1 MVMRALTRK
10 LWRDLWQM
18 RGPALAI
25 IMVVAAG
32 VAVFVASQSTL
43 DSLELTRAAYYEEYR
58 FAHVFARAR
67 RAPESVARRVAELPG
82 VVQVQTRVVM
92 DVTLALDGVTE
103 PLAGRL
109 ISIPER
115 RGPMLNDLHL
125 REGRYIEPGRDDEAL
140 LSESFAEKR
149 GLRPG
154 DSVEVVVNGRKRRL
168 HIVGLALSPEYVYQ
182 ISGSSPWPDDER
194 FAVMWMG
201 SEALRAALDMR
212 GAFNDLTLTLAHG
225 ASEGDVIAALDR
237 MLVPYGGLS
246 AHGRDRQTSDQ
257 FVSDEFRQLAST
269 ATIIPSLFLAV
280 AAFLMNVVVSRV
292 ISTQRTQIATLKAF
306 GYSNWAIGQHY
317 LEMALLLVL
326 AGAAVGIGVGL
337 WLGDGMTHLYARYYR
352 FPLLR
357 LRVTAG
363 TAAIGALISVAAAT
377 IGVAFAVM
385 RAARLPPAEA
395 MRPEAPASYKP
406 TLLERLGLGRL
417 LSPAARMVLRNVSRR
432 PLRALLAAS
441 GVALAV
447 AIVVV
452 GRFTEDAG
460 QFMANLQFR
469 LVQGEDAAVFFYQAV
484 PRAALAEL
492 ASVPGVLRVEPLR
505 AAPVTLRVGHRE
517 HRTAIVGL
525 TGGSAGQAGHA
536 PGPPGLT
543 GGSAGQAGHAPGPP
557 GAAPDALLHRTV
569 DRHGAFVPVP
579 REGVLLGVYLAR
591 KLDVGPGDLVTVEVL
606 EGRRP
611 VRQVL
616 VAALIDDLVGASAT
630 MDLDALNRLLG
641 EGDSISGAYLA
652 VDPLAEE
659 AVYEQ
664 LKRTPAI
671 AGVSTTR
678 AALESFDKIM
688 GENLGRMR
696 MFQLVFSSIIAFAV
710 VYNKARIALAERS
723 RELASL
729 RVLGFT
735 RAEVSLLLL
744 GELGV
749 TTLAGVPL
757 GMGLGY
763 YFAWALCQAY
773 EGTEMFRFPLV
784 IYPSTYAYAALVVLI
799 SAVFSALV
807 VRRRIDQLD
816 LVSVLKTRD

>member
-1 MVMRALTRK
+1 MRALTRK

-25 IMVVAAG
+25 ILVVAAG
-32 VAVFVASQSTL
+32 VAVFVASRSTL
-43 DSLELTRAAYYEEYR
+43 DSLELTRAAYYDEYR

-67 RAPESVARRVAELPG
+67 RAPESVAQRAAELPG
-82 VVQVQTRVVM
+82 VVQVQTRVIV
-92 DVTLALDGVTE
+92 DVTLALDGVAE
-103 PLAGRL
+103 PLTGRL

-125 REGRYIEPGRDDEAL
+125 RAGRYIEPGRDDEAL
-140 LSESFAEKR
+140 LSEAFAEKR

-154 DSVEVVVNGRKRRL
+154 DAVEVVVNGRERRL
-168 HIVGLALSPEYVYQ
+168 QIVGLALSPEYVYQ

-194 FAVMWMG
+194 FAVMWVG
-201 SEALRAALDMR
+201 SESLRAALDMR

-237 MLVPYGGLS
+237 VLAPYGGLG
-246 AHGRDRQTSDQ
+246 AHGRDRQISDQ
-257 FVSDEFRQLAST
+257 FISDEFRQLRST
-269 ATIIPSLFLAV
+269 TTVVPSLFLAV

-326 AGAAVGIGVGL
+326 AGAAAGVGVGL
-337 WLGDGMTHLYARYYR
+337 WLGDGMTHLYATYYR
-352 FPLLR
+352 FPFLKLR
-357 LRVTAG
+357 ITAG
-363 TAAIGALISVAAAT
+363 TAALGALISMAAAA

-395 MRPEAPASYKP
+395 MRPEAPASYEP
-406 TLLERLGLGRL
+406 TLVERIGLGRL
-417 LSPAARMVLRNVSRR
+417 MSPAARMILRNVSRR

-447 AIVVV
+447 AIMVV

-460 QFMANLQFR
+460 QYIAHLQFR
-469 LVQGEDAAVFFYQAV
+469 LTQGEDAAVFFYQAV

-492 ASVPGVLRVEPLR
+492 ASVPGVLRVEPMR
-505 AAPVTLRVGHRE
+505 AAPVVLRVGHRE
-517 HRTAIVGL
+517 HRTAIMGL
-525 TGGSAGQAGHA
+525 AGGSAGAPPHA
-536 PGPPGLT
+536 
-543 GGSAGQAGHAPGPP
+543 A
-557 GAAPDALLHRTV
+557 LHRTV
-569 DRHGAFVPVP
+569 DRHGAIAPVP
-579 REGVLLGVYLAR
+579 DEGLLLGAYLAR
-591 KLDVGPGDLVTVEVL
+591 KLGVRPGDVVTVEVL

-611 VRQVL
+611 AREVP

-630 MDLDALNRLLG
+630 MSLDALNRLLG
-641 EGDSISGAYLA
+641 EGDATSGAYLA
-652 VDPLAEE
+652 VDRLAEE
-659 AVYEQ
+659 AVYER
-664 LKRTPAI
+664 LKRTPAV

-678 AALESFDKIM
+678 AARESFDRIM
-688 GENLGRMR
+688 GENLGMMR
-696 MFQLVFSSIIAFAV
+696 MFQIVFSSIIAFAV

-735 RAEVSLLLL
+735 RAEVSLILL
-744 GELGV
+744 GELAV
-749 TTLAGVPL
+749 TTLAGIPL

-784 IYPSTYAYAALVVLI
+784 IYPSTYAYAGLVVLVA
-799 SAVFSALV
+799 AVFSALV
-807 VRRRIDQLD
+807 VRRRIDRLD
-816 LVSVLKTRD
+816 LVGVLKTRD

>member
-1 MVMRALTRK
+1 MRALTRK

-25 IMVVAAG
+25 MMVVAAG
-32 VAVFVASQSTL
+32 VAVFVASRSTL
-43 DSLELTRAAYYEEYR
+43 DSLELTRASCYDEYR
-58 FAHVFARAR
+58 FAHVFARVT
-67 RAPESVARRVAELPG
+67 RAPESIGRRAAELPG
-82 VVQVQTRVVM
+82 VVQVQTRVVT
-92 DVTLALDGVTE
+92 DVTLALDGVAE
-103 PLAGRL
+103 PLTGRL

-125 REGRYIEPGRDDEAL
+125 REGRYIEPGRDDEVL
-140 LSESFAEKR
+140 LSEAFAEKR
-149 GLRPG
+149 RLRPG
-154 DSVEVVVNGRKRRL
+154 AEVEVVVNGRKRRL
-168 HIVGLALSPEYVYQ
+168 HVVGLALSPEYVYQ

-212 GAFNDLTLTLAHG
+212 GAFNDLTLTLSHG

-237 MLVPYGGLS
+237 MLAPYGGLS
-246 AHGRDRQTSDQ
+246 AHGRDRQISDQ
-257 FVSDEFRQLAST
+257 FVSDEFRQLRSSGN
-269 ATIIPSLFLAV
+269 IVPSLFLAV

-317 LEMALLLVL
+317 LEMALVLVL
-326 AGAAVGIGVGL
+326 AGAAVGVGVGL
-337 WLGDGMTHLYARYYR
+337 WLGGGMTQLYAAYYR
-352 FPLLR
+352 FPALR
-357 LRVTAG
+357 LRITAG
-363 TAAIGALISVAAAT
+363 TAALGVVISVAAAT

-406 TLLERLGLGRL
+406 TLVERLGLGRL
-417 LSPAARMVLRNVSRR
+417 MSPAARMILRNVSRR

-452 GRFTEDAG
+452 GRFTENAG
-460 QFMANLQFR
+460 QYMADLQFR

-484 PRAALAEL
+484 PRAAAAEL

-525 TGGSAGQAGHA
+525 TAGSAGPAGHA
-536 PGPPGLT
+536 PGPPAGA
-543 GGSAGQAGHAPGPP
+543 GGSAGPAGHAPRSTT
-557 GAAPDALLHRTV
+557 PDALLHRTV
-569 DRHGAFVPVP
+569 DRHGAFVPIP
-579 REGVLLGVYLAR
+579 DEGLVLGAYLAR
-591 KLDVGPGDLVTVEVL
+591 KLGVRPGDVVTVEVL

-611 VRQVL
+611 VREVP

-630 MDLDALNRLLG
+630 MSLDALNRLLG

-652 VDPLAEE
+652 VDRLGEE

-664 LKRTPAI
+664 LKRTPLV

-696 MFQLVFSSIIAFAV
+696 TMQLIFSSIIAFAV

-735 RAEVSLLLL
+735 RAEVSLILL
-744 GELGV
+744 GELAV
-749 TTLAGVPL
+749 TTLAGIPL

-763 YFAWALCQAY
+763 CFAWGLCQAY
-773 EGTEMFRFPLV
+773 EDTEMFRFPLI
-784 IYPSTYAYAALVVLI
+784 IYPSTYAYAALVVLV
-799 SAVFSALV
+799 SAAFSALV

>member
-1 MVMRALTRK
+1 MRALTRK

-25 IMVVAAG
+25 MMVVAAG
-32 VAVFVASQSTL
+32 VAVFVASRSAL
-43 DSLELTRAAYYEEYR
+43 DSLELTRASYYDEYR

-67 RAPESVARRVAELPG
+67 RAPDAVGRRAAELPG

-92 DVTLALDGVTE
+92 DVTLALDGVQE
-103 PLAGRL
+103 PLTGRL

-115 RGPMLNDLHL
+115 RAPMLNDLYL
-125 REGRYIEPGRDDEAL
+125 REGRYIEPGRDDEVL
-140 LSESFAEKR
+140 ISEAFAEKR
-149 GLRPG
+149 GLRAG

-201 SEALRAALDMR
+201 AEALRAALDMR

-237 MLVPYGGLS
+237 MLAPYGGLE
-246 AHGRDRQTSDQ
+246 AHGRDRQISDQ
-257 FVSDEFRQLAST
+257 FLSDEFRQLRT
-269 ATIIPSLFLAV
+269 TGTLVPSLFLAV
-280 AAFLMNVVVSRV
+280 AAFLLNVVVSRV

-306 GYSNWAIGQHY
+306 GYSSWAIGQHY
-317 LEMALLLVL
+317 LEMALVLVI
-326 AGAAVGIGVGL
+326 AGAAAGVGVGL
-337 WLGDGMTHLYARYYR
+337 WLGSAMTHLYAEFYR
-352 FPLLR
+352 FPVLE
-357 LRVTAG
+357 LRVTAS
-363 TAAIGALISVAAAT
+363 TAALGALISVAAAS
-377 IGVAFAVM
+377 IGVAVAVL

-406 TLLERLGLGRL
+406 TLVERLGLGRL
-417 LSPAARMVLRNVSRR
+417 MTPAARMILRNVSRR

-447 AIVVV
+447 SIVVV
-452 GRFTEDAG
+452 GRFTEDAANH
-460 QFMANLQFR
+460 MVNLQFR
-469 LVQGEDAAVFFYQAV
+469 LVQGEDAAVFFYQPV
-484 PRAALAEL
+484 PRAALTEL
-492 ASVPGVLRVEPLR
+492 AHVPGVLRAEPLR

-517 HRTAIVGL
+517 HRTAIM
-525 TGGSAGQAGHA
+525 GS
-536 PGPPGLT
+536 T
-543 GGSAGQAGHAPGPP
+543 
-557 GAAPDALLHRTV
+557 PDAILHRTV
-569 DRHGAFVPVP
+569 DRYGAFIPLP
-579 REGVLLGVYLAR
+579 DEGLLLGAYLAR
-591 KLDVGPGDLVTVEVL
+591 KLGVGPGDVITVDVL

-611 VRQVL
+611 TRQIP
-616 VAALIDDLVGASAT
+616 VAAIIDDLVGASAA

-641 EGDSISGAYLA
+641 EGDSVSGAYLA
-652 VDPLAEE
+652 VDRLGEDT
-659 AVYEQ
+659 VYEQ
-664 LKRTPAI
+664 LKRTPAV

-688 GENLGRMR
+688 GENMGVMR
-696 MFQLVFSSIIAFAV
+696 TIQIIFSSIIAFAV

-735 RAEVSLLLL
+735 RAEVSLILL

-749 TTLAGVPL
+749 TTLAGIPL

-763 YFAWALCQAY
+763 YFAWGMCQAY
-773 EGTEMFRFPLV
+773 EDTEMFRFPLI

-799 SAVFSALV
+799 SAAFSALV

-816 LVSVLKTRD
+816 LVGVLKTRD

>member
-1 MVMRALTRK
+1 MRALTRK

-25 IMVVAAG
+25 MMVVVAG
-32 VAVFVASQSTL
+32 IAVFVASRSAL
-43 DSLELTRAAYYEEYR
+43 DSLELTRASYYEEYR

-67 RAPESVARRVAELPG
+67 RAPESVGRRAAELPG
-82 VVQVQTRVVM
+82 VVQVQTRVIM

-103 PLAGRL
+103 PLTGRL

-115 RGPMLNDLHL
+115 RGPMLNDLYL
-125 REGRYIEPGRDDEAL
+125 REGRYIEPGRDDEVL
-140 LSESFAEKR
+140 LGEAFAEKR

-154 DSVEVVVNGRKRRL
+154 DSVEAVVNGRKRSLR
-168 HIVGLALSPEYVYQ
+168 IVGLALSPEYVYQ

-212 GAFNDLTLTLAHG
+212 GAFNDLTLTLAQG

-237 MLVPYGGLS
+237 LLAPYGGLS
-246 AHGRDRQTSDQ
+246 AHGRDRQISDQ
-257 FVSDEFRQLAST
+257 FLSDEFRQLRST
-269 ATIIPSLFLAV
+269 GTIVPSLFLAV
-280 AAFLMNVVVSRV
+280 AAFLLNVVVSRV

-317 LEMALLLVL
+317 LEMALVLVL
-326 AGAAVGIGVGL
+326 AGAAAGVGVGL
-337 WLGDGMTHLYARYYR
+337 WLGGGMTRLYAAYYR
-352 FPLLR
+352 FPMLE
-357 LRVTAG
+357 LRVTAA
-363 TAAIGALISVAAAT
+363 TAALGALISVAAAT
-377 IGVAFAVM
+377 IGVAVAVL

-395 MRPEAPASYKP
+395 MRPEAPARYRP
-406 TLLERLGLGRL
+406 TLIERLGLGRL
-417 LSPAARMVLRNVSRR
+417 MTPAARMVLRNVSRR

-447 AIVVV
+447 SIVVV
-452 GRFTEDAG
+452 GRFSEDATHY
-460 QFMANLQFR
+460 MVNLQFR
-469 LVQGEDAAVFFYQAV
+469 LVQGEDAAVFFYRTV
-484 PRAALAEL
+484 PRAALTEL
-492 ASVPGVLRVEPLR
+492 ASVPGVLRAEPLR
-505 AAPVTLRVGHRE
+505 AAPVVLRVGHRE
-517 HRTAIVGL
+517 HRTAILGL
-525 TGGSAGQAGHA
+525 ARGSA
-536 PGPPGLT
+536 
-543 GGSAGQAGHAPGPP
+543 GPP
-557 GAAPDALLHRTV
+557 GAAPGAILHRTV
-569 DRHGAFVPVP
+569 DRHGAFVPIP
-579 REGVLLGVYLAR
+579 DEGLLLGAYLAR
-591 KLDVGPGDLVTVEVL
+591 KLGVRPGDELTVEVL

-611 VRQVL
+611 VRQVP

-641 EGDSISGAYLA
+641 EGDVISGAYLA
-652 VDPLAEE
+652 VDRLGEE
-659 AVYEQ
+659 AVYAQ
-664 LKRTPAI
+664 LKRTPAV

-688 GENLGRMR
+688 GENLGVMR
-696 MFQLVFSSIIAFAV
+696 TIQLVFSSIIAFAV
-710 VYNKARIALAERS
+710 VFNKARIALAERS

-735 RAEVSLLLL
+735 RAEVSRILL

-749 TTLAGVPL
+749 TTLAGIPL

-763 YFAWALCQAY
+763 YFAWAMCQAY
-773 EGTEMFRFPLV
+773 EDTEMFRFPL
-784 IYPSTYAYAALVVLI
+784 IIHPSTYAYAALVVLV
-799 SAVFSALV
+799 SAAFSALV

-816 LVSVLKTRD
+816 LVGVLKTRD

>member
-1 MVMRALTRK
+1 MRALTLK

-43 DSLELTRAAYYEEYR
+43 DSLELTRAAYYDEYR

-67 RAPESVARRVAELPG
+67 RAPESVARRAAELPG
-82 VVQVQTRVVM
+82 VVQVQTRVVT
-92 DVTLALDGVTE
+92 DVTLALAGVTE
-103 PLAGRL
+103 PLTGRL

-125 REGRYIEPGRDDEAL
+125 RAGRYIEPGRDDEAL
-140 LSESFAEKR
+140 LSEAFAEKR

-154 DSVEVVVNGRKRRL
+154 DSVEVVVNGRERRL
-168 HIVGLALSPEYVYQ
+168 QIVGLALSPEYVYQ

-212 GAFNDLTLTLAHG
+212 GAFNDLALTLAHG

-237 MLVPYGGLS
+237 MLAPYGGLD
-246 AHGRDRQTSDQ
+246 AHGRDRQISDQ
-257 FVSDEFRQLAST
+257 FVSDEFRQLRST
-269 ATIIPSLFLAV
+269 TTIVPSLFLAV

-306 GYSNWAIGQHY
+306 GYSNRAIGQHY

-352 FPLLR
+352 FPFLR

-363 TAAIGALISVAAAT
+363 TAAVGALLSVAAAT
-377 IGVAFAVM
+377 IGVALAVM

-395 MRPEAPASYKP
+395 MRPEAPASYEP
-406 TLLERLGLGRL
+406 TLVERIGLGRL
-417 LSPAARMVLRNVSRR
+417 MSPAARMILRNVARR

-460 QFMANLQFR
+460 QYIAHLQFR
-469 LVQGEDAAVFFYQAV
+469 LAQGEDAAVFFYQAV

-492 ASVPGVLRVEPLR
+492 ASVPGVLHVEPLR
-505 AAPVTLRVGHRE
+505 AAPVILRVGHRE

-525 TGGSAGQAGHA
+525 TERSSVPHA
-536 PGPPGLT
+536 T
-543 GGSAGQAGHAPGPP
+543 
-557 GAAPDALLHRTV
+557 LHRTV
-569 DRHGAFVPVP
+569 DRHGAIVPVP
-579 REGVLLGVYLAR
+579 DEGLLLGAYLAR
-591 KLDVGPGDLVTVEVL
+591 KLGVRPGDVVTVEVL

-611 VRQVL
+611 VRQVP

-641 EGDSISGAYLA
+641 EGDGISGAYLA
-652 VDPLAEE
+652 VDRLAEE
-659 AVYEQ
+659 AVHER
-664 LKRTPAI
+664 LKRTPAV

-678 AALESFDKIM
+678 AARESFDKIM

-696 MFQLVFSSIIAFAV
+696 LFQLVFSSIIAFAV

-735 RAEVSLLLL
+735 RAEVSVILL

-749 TTLAGVPL
+749 TTLAGIPL

-763 YFAWALCQAY
+763 YFAWAMCQAY
-773 EGTEMFRFPLV
+773 EDTEMFRFPLV
-784 IYPSTYAYAALVVLI
+784 IYPSTYAYAALVVLV

-807 VRRRIDQLD
+807 VRRRIDRLD
-816 LVSVLKTRD
+816 LVGVLKTRD